1 TKDRAAYPIKS
12 KQINIPEHRAEASEI
27 GRSLIEKIFLT
38 QDESEKHLVVDL
50 HGDLGGN
57 LILAVTITF

>member
-1 TKDRAAYPIKS
+1 M
-12 KQINIPEHRAEASEI
+12 NIPEHRAEASEI